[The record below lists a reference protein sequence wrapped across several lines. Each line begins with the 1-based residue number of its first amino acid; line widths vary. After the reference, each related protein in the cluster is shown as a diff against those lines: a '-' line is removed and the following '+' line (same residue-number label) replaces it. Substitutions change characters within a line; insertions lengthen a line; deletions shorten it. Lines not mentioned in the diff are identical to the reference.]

1 MRALIVLSLIILST
15 PNVWASKKKSC
26 ANIDAKVIQVKKLQG
41 ALSQKGVR
49 GELRDF
55 LNKQI
60 DNGVDIDESFV
71 QKMSLNYS
79 TQAKYFKN
87 YKTYQDHFKKHGKEF
102 PGMSQKDYLRRAQEI
117 GSSRNENIL
126 TIKNSNGV
134 FKYVP
139 ETNELLI
146 VEKGLIGTLYKP
158 SLEVINNEFK
168 SKALPLFSSV
178 FEWFVKAKASR

>member
-1 MRALIVLSLIILST
+1 MRALILISFILLTSF
-15 PNVWASKKKSC
+15 NIFAAKKKGC
-26 ANIDAKVIQVKKLQG
+26 GNIDEKIAQARKLQG

-49 GELRDF
+49 GELRNF

-60 DNGVDIDESFV
+60 DSGVDIDESFV
-71 QKMSLNYS
+71 QKMALSHT

-87 YKTYQDHFKKHGKEF
+87 YKVYAEHFKKHGKEF
-102 PGMSQKDYLRRAQEI
+102 PGYSQKDYLKRAQEI
-117 GSSRNENIL
+117 ASSRAENIL
-126 TIKNSNGV
+126 TIKNSNGI

-168 SKALPLFSSV
+168 SKALPRFGSV
-178 FEWFVKAKASR
+178 FEWFVKAKAAK